1 MQLYGV
7 AGFSMSQKKFWYRFR
22 KLDVRC
28 VRGPLTRDILISL
41 GFKCPEI
48 YGDPALLLPL
58 FYKPKERKEK
68 ADIVIIHHFSD
79 LPEINSLNDL
89 LCSTT
94 TRYKVVNIMTN
105 DWQETV
111 DEIYNSK
118 LVISSSLH
126 GIILAEAYGIPA
138 MLLKSKNINVGLFKF
153 KDYYFSTG
161 RQEFPMLDNVR
172 DSTNFSPILPDRQII
187 EKIRIDLLKSFPYDL
202 WGE

>member
-1 MQLYGV
+1 
-7 AGFSMSQKKFWYRFR
+7 
-22 KLDVRC
+22 
-28 VRGPLTRDILISL
+28 
-41 GFKCPEI
+41 
-48 YGDPALLLPL
+48 
-58 FYKPKERKEK
+58 
-68 ADIVIIHHFSD
+68 
-79 LPEINSLNDL
+79 
-89 LCSTT
+89 
-94 TRYKVVNIMTN
+94 MTN